1 MSILPLRVTSSFYI
15 RQTQAHN
22 FKNINNFVLRNV
34 KEKTLPSTFQLQR
47 RDYTLYNNR
56 NINNVRYFI

>member
-22 FKNINNFVLRNV
+22 IKNINNFVLRNV

-47 RDYTLYNNR
+47 RNYTLYNNR
-56 NINNVRYFI
+56 NTNNVRYF